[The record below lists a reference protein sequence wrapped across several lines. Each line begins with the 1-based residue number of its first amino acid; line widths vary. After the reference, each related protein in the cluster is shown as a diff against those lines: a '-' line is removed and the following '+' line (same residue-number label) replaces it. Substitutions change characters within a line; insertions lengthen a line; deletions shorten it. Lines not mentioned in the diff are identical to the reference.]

1 MKKITSLSL
10 VILFSIGTLLFING
24 CAATETVTAKS
35 GAQIWGE
42 NCLRCHNAPDP
53 VDYSDAQWET
63 VGMHMKQRV
72 NNLTEAE
79 INKVVEFLQSAN

>member
-1 MKKITSLSL
+1 MKKITSFSIA
-10 VILFSIGTLLFING
+10 ILFGISTLLIING
-24 CAATETVTAKS
+24 CAATEAVTAKS

-42 NCLRCHNAPDP
+42 NCLRCHNSPDP

-72 NNLTEAE
+72 NSLTDAE